1 MDTILNGEPNID
13 ILYFLC
19 YNNISH
25 VLYPKPQ
32 YEKGR
37 EVNETENRQKV
48 AELVGHVWSA
58 GVNLGAAE
66 TLQIRKFYGLG
77 VAGKLAGMLT
87 EHVGGFVRLDA
98 PSFEDEMCGWARIG
112 PRGHII
118 VATRVYRPSSHQGL
132 HVQASFGSW
141 LHDIMTVRYAQIPER
156 RQAVFEEL
164 IQSLEKRLTNLTSTH
179 LPPAAHDA

>member
-1 MDTILNGEPNID
+1 M
-13 ILYFLC
+13 
-19 YNNISH
+19 
-25 VLYPKPQ
+25 
-32 YEKGR
+32 
-37 EVNETENRQKV
+37 NETENRQRV

-58 GVNLGAAE
+58 GVNLDVAE
-66 TLQIRKFYGLG
+66 TLQLRRFYGLG
-77 VAGKLAGMLT
+77 VAGRLAGTLT

-132 HVQASFGSW
+132 HVQMSFSSW
-141 LHDIMTVRYAQIPER
+141 LHDIMMLRYAQIPER
-156 RQAVFEEL
+156 RQAVFDEL
-164 IQSLEKRLTNLTSTH
+164 CQSLEKRLSDLTSMH